1 MSTFFVLLLILSA
14 VGVWYFIKKKPDKK
28 MRNYSIIALLVCFV
42 LVGVTSPDSGKSET
56 TEKEVASK
64 DTASKKESEQNKD
77 SSKQDLPLE
86 LDSLDIET
94 DKDGNAVITGK
105 TEPGSEVKIGYGILN
120 DPILADKQGKFSIS
134 YSLSESKNEIIEIT
148 SSLDGKSSTKKTKIT
163 ASTEYLAVLNAEE
176 DKKNAEQDKLKKEAD
191 DKIAEQ
197 NRLKKEA
204 DDKIAAESRAKEE
217 QKEAQKK
224 AQEAAANVPT
234 EYKSALKSAETYA
247 KVMYMSRMGIYD
259 QLTSEYGGQFSPE
272 AGQYAIDNIQVDWNS
287 NALKTAKNYQDTM
300 AMSPEA
306 IRDQLTSEYGSRFTP
321 EEADFAVT
329 NLNN

>member
-105 TEPGSEVKIGYGILN
+105 TEPGSEIKIGLGIMN
-120 DPILADKQGKFSIS
+120 ESSLANEQGTFSIS
-134 YSLSESKNEIIEIT
+134 YSLSKNKDKIIEIT

-163 ASTEYLAVLNAEE
+163 PSAEYLAAAKTEE
-176 DKKNAEQDKLKKEAD
+176 D
-191 DKIAEQ
+191 
-197 NRLKKEA
+197 RLKKEG
-204 DDKIAAESRAKEE
+204 DDKIAAESQAKAE
-217 QKEAQKK
+217 KK
-224 AQEAAANVPT
+224 AAQEAAANVPT
-234 EYKSALKSAETYA
+234 EYKSALKSAETYS
-247 KVMYMSRMGIYD
+247 KNMYMSRMGIYD
-259 QLTSEYGGQFSPE
+259 QLTSEYGEKFSAE
-272 AGQYAIDNIQVDWNS
+272 AGQYAIDNIKADWNA
-287 NALKTAKNYQDTM
+287 NALKTAKNYQDNM

-306 IRDQLTSEYGSRFTP
+306 IRDQLTSEHGEKFTP
-321 EEADFAVT
+321 EEADYAVT